1 MAMRNPYKNPYGGSN
16 QYKQNK
22 VMMASPQEL
31 TLMLYEGAIKFVKQ
45 GILYIEQKN
54 TQKSHEVIIRASDII
69 IELNSTLNMEYEISK
84 GLRPIYDFL
93 LEKLTEADI
102 KKDKV
107 ILEEILPLFTEL
119 RDTWKEAMELAKKK

>member
-1 MAMRNPYKNPYGGSN
+1 MAMRNPYSGLN

-31 TLMLYEGAIKFVKQ
+31 TLMLYDGAIKFVNQ
-45 GILYIEQKN
+45 ALLFMEQKN
-54 TQKSHEVIIRASDII
+54 VQKTHETIRRASDII
-69 IELNSTLNMEYEISK
+69 IELNSTLNMDYEISK

-93 LEKLTEADI
+93 LEKLTQANM
-102 KKDKV
+102 KKDKA

-119 RDTWKEAMELAKKK
+119 RDTWKQAMELAKKK